1 MEFENKHFTGPDVSH
16 RRATYKGCGYDPQDL
31 NRPHIGIANT
41 FSEASPGHAHLRP
54 LVDAIKAG
62 IWQAGGIP
70 FEFGVPSVCG
80 DIALGKDDCLRYDTA
95 MRDVVCASIELVSR
109 IHRFDGLVVTASCDN
124 IVPGVIMAAE
134 RVDVPSLVFTGG
146 PMLAGSLHGKP
157 FLLGDV
163 NESTF
168 ADESGADL
176 AALQAERECAACPTM
191 GACPLMGT
199 ANTMQILA
207 EGLGLMLPGT
217 STIPGV
223 FTDKT
228 IAARHTGRR
237 IVEMVLEGLKP
248 SDIVTK
254 AALLN
259 TMRLDMAI
267 GGSTNAVLH
276 LLAFANELDISLC
289 LDEFDAE
296 SRKTPCIVNCQPSGC
311 HSVDELNALGGVP
324 AIQKQIESLLDT
336 SVLTATG
343 KPLADTLAKVPPVP
357 ANDVIRDLAHPLC
370 AEGGLAI
377 LKGSL
382 AQNGAVVRASSVKP
396 SMYRFRG
403 RARVFNSDAEGYEAI
418 ASGSIQP
425 GDVIVLRY
433 CGPVGAPGMIEVM
446 QCADAIP
453 ARHMDEQ
460 VALVTDGRFSGFNK
474 GPIIGHVAPEAAVGG
489 TIALVEDGDLIE
501 IDIQARRLD
510 LLVDEETLAER
521 RKHLVHP
528 PLKATRGYMRTFAKN
543 CLSADR
549 GGAVQ
554 DWT

>member
-1 MEFENKHFTGPDVSH
+1 MEFVNKHFTGADVSH

-95 MRDVVCASIELVSR
+95 MRDVVCASIELVAH
-109 IHRFDGLVVTASCDN
+109 IHRFDGLVVTSSCDN
-124 IVPGVIMAAE
+124 IVPGTIMAAE
-134 RVDVPSLVFTGG
+134 RVNVPTLVFTGG
-146 PMLAGSLHGKP
+146 PMLAGNLHGQAL
-157 FLLGDV
+157 LLGDI
-163 NESTF
+163 NETSF
-168 ADESGADL
+168 SNENDENR
-176 AALQAERECAACPTM
+176 AALQTAKECSACPTA

-228 IAARHTGRR
+228 VAARHTGRR

-248 SDIVTK
+248 SDIITK
-254 AALLN
+254 ASLLN

-276 LLAFANELDISLC
+276 LLAFANELDIPLT
-289 LDEFDAE
+289 LDEFDRE
-296 SRKTPCIVNCQPSGC
+296 SRRTPCIVNCQPSGC
-311 HSVDELNALGGVP
+311 HSVDELYPLGGVP
-324 AIQKQIESLLDT
+324 AVQKQIEPLLDT
-336 SVLTATG
+336 TVMTATG
-343 KPLADTLAKVPPVP
+343 RPLADTLAKVPPVP
-357 ANDVIRDLAHPLC
+357 VNDVIRDMAHPISP
-370 AEGGLAI
+370 EGGLAI
-377 LKGSL
+377 LRGNL
-382 AQNGAVVRASSVKP
+382 AEKGAVVRASSVKP
-396 SMYRFRG
+396 SMYKFRG

-418 ASGSIQP
+418 AAGRIRP

-489 TIALVEDGDLIE
+489 VIALVEDGDI
-501 IDIQARRLD
+501 IDIDIPSRRLE

-521 RKHLVHP
+521 RKNLVHP
-528 PLKATRGYMRTFAKN
+528 PLKATRGFMRTFAKN